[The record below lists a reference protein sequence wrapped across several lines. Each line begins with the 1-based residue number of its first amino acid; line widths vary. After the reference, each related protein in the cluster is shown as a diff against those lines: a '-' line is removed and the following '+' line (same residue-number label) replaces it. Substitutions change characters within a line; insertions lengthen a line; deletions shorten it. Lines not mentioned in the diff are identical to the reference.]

1 MRGRGKERGA
11 GLAEVS
17 RPDGRGGGAEAE
29 DKMGAGTASSLL
41 PCLAGGEA
49 SSRRSRP
56 TSDLRVFPAL
66 AARVGP
72 GLGLGGERPAPAG
85 RLHCSPREL
94 KDPRSWKIFFPSFS
108 RLQDAC

>member
-17 RPDGRGGGAEAE
+17 RPEGRGGGAEAE

-41 PCLAGGEA
+41 PCLAGSEA

-56 TSDLRVFPAL
+56 TSDLRELISPPLLRGWAL
-66 AARVGP
+66 GW
-72 GLGLGGERPAPAG
+72 GWGEGAPHLRGDFTAHRG
-85 RLHCSPREL
+85 S
-94 KDPRSWKIFFPSFS
+94 
-108 RLQDAC
+108 